1 MFFKKIK
8 LIMNDIESELEDIE
22 YFSDNLN
29 EESRKYQC
37 ENNKINRLGVE
48 IMLVLFFIN
57 IYAVYYFL
65 NAKEVSVLNNLFAN
79 VNLLGFFSLIVG
91 LGICAVLEA
100 LDYLRRFI
108 LFLKKIFEKTYL
120 KCFRWEWT

>member
-120 KCFRWEWT
+120 KCFR